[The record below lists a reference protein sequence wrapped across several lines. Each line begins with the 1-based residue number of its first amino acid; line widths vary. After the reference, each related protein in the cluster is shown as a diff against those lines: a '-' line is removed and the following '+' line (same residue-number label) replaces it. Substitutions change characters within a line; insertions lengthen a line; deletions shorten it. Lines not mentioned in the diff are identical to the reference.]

1 MVFNS
6 FDFISFFFVVW
17 CATVVVTRFTKLVSI
32 RNICLLLASYYFYG
46 SFNIAFLAILAYVTG
61 VNYVGGLCLKRVRQ
75 DKTVVSI
82 IILLTLLPLITF
94 KYSAFLI
101 YDVLGLSQSAD
112 NDWITH
118 LILPV
123 GISFFTFQA
132 LSYTI
137 DLYRNKVSPC
147 RNIIE
152 FALFVAFFPTILSGP
167 IEKARHLLPQLRRVN
182 SIHERDLMMG
192 CSYFVWGV
200 FKKCVVADR
209 LANYVDWAYSS
220 VDYVPGGTLALAA
233 IFYSI
238 QIYCDFS
245 GYSDMAIGAARCLGF
260 NLSPNFCFP
269 YFSTRIKD
277 FWKKWHISLTTWF
290 TEYVY
295 FSLGGNRVKLK
306 IHWVFNISMVFL
318 LSGIWHGAAWNFLI
332 WGATHA
338 ILYLCEYYAGLHRK
352 DFLYKHWIYKAI
364 AGIVVFILVTVAWM
378 FFRIDDVTVVIRI
391 LTKICINGILSIV
404 PGASTVTFAINMMML
419 AFFGVFEIFLYRN
432 RREGDAIISHHIT
445 LQVAWT
451 LSLLLL
457 TALFGMSNDN
467 FVYFQF

>member
-6 FDFISFFFVVW
+6 FDFIFFFLVVW
-17 CATVVVTRFTKLVSI
+17 CVTVLVTRFTKRTSI
-32 RNICLLLASYYFYG
+32 RNLCLLLASYYFYG
-46 SFNIAFLAILAYVTG
+46 SFNITFLAILAYVTG
-61 VNYVGGLCLKRVRQ
+61 VNYVGGLWLKHARQ
-75 DKTVVSI
+75 NRTVVGI

-101 YDVLGLSQSAD
+101 YDVLGLTHSAD

-167 IEKARHLLPQLRRVN
+167 IEKARLLQLQLQSVNVIRRK
-182 SIHERDLMMG
+182 DLMMG
-192 CSYFVWGV
+192 CSYFIWGI

-209 LANYVDWAYSS
+209 LAIYVDWAYSS
-220 VDYVPGGTLALAA
+220 VDYVHSGTLALAA

-245 GYSDMAIGAARCLGF
+245 GYSDMAIGVARCLGF
-260 NLSPNFCFP
+260 NLSQNFCFP
-269 YFSTRIKD
+269 YFSTKIKD
-277 FWKKWHISLTTWF
+277 FWRKWHISLTSWF

-318 LSGIWHGAAWNFLI
+318 LSGIWHGAAWNFLL
-332 WGATHA
+332 WGAMHA

-364 AGIVVFILVTVAWM
+364 AGIIVFVLVTVAWM
-378 FFRIDDVTVVIRI
+378 FFRIDDVAMINHI
-391 LTKICINGILSIV
+391 LAKIYMDGIWSID
-404 PGASTVTFAINMMML
+404 PGASTVTFAINLMVL
-419 AFFGVFEIFLYRN
+419 VIFAVFEMLLYRN
-432 RREGDAIISHHIT
+432 HCEGDAVFSHHLP
-445 LQVAWT
+445 LQVAWM

-457 TALFGMSNDN
+457 TALFGMSNNN